1 MQCRFSSQVQ
11 KRNVPSWNLSL
22 TLFKLSI
29 FDMLTGL
36 VGQSLGC
43 IFKSCVRVV
52 ITSASRSCDCV
63 TLNGKTIKE
72 HGYWKIRFCRRSFVN
87 SMQINYC
94 SFVLRDSV
102 LTFSNLL
109 KYWLLILLFGNQNS
123 SNGCFFCTGHFFI
136 HNKGIARSEVIRN
149 KINSFIL

>member
-11 KRNVPSWNLSL
+11 KRNVPSWNLSF

-87 SMQINYC
+87 LMQLII
-94 SFVLRDSV
+94 VLFCFTRFRFDFFKLMEI
-102 LTFSNLL
+102 LTFYIVIWKPKQLER
-109 KYWLLILLFGNQNS
+109 LLFLYRI
-123 SNGCFFCTGHFFI
+123 FFY
-136 HNKGIARSEVIRN
+136 S
-149 KINSFIL
+149 